1 MIWDIKHY
9 CDAQR
14 QKHQVNIDNEEEHEE
29 PKKIKLKANLEDSQ
43 NSSLLSSSRD
53 PNWSKNLV
61 DNIIPSFTGKER
73 ESQETEKYF
82 PISILSRSYKRI
94 SVLIDEFIKVL
105 VEEAEPQNP
114 EDFIKFLPKDDS
126 DPEPDLRHLMGYLN

>member
-1 MIWDIKHY
+1 M
-9 CDAQR
+9 
-14 QKHQVNIDNEEEHEE
+14 
-29 PKKIKLKANLEDSQ
+29 
-43 NSSLLSSSRD
+43 
-53 PNWSKNLV
+53 

-73 ESQETEKYF
+73 ESQETDKYF

-114 EDFIKFLPKDDS
+114 EDFIKFLPKDDT
-126 DPEPDLRHLMGYLN
+126 DPQPDL